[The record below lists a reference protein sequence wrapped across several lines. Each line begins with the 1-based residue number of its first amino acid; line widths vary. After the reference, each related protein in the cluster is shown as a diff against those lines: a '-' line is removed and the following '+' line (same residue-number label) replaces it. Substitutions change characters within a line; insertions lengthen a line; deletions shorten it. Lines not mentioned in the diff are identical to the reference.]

1 MLVQVDF
8 TLQRKHH
15 RTMHSSPQRVIDR
28 ARRVLRERVRP
39 ATEAAV
45 VPLDVTVRALPG
57 EPEPF
62 VSATAPAEAF
72 RPAAVG
78 DPWGPAWTTSWFHLT
93 GTVPGGWADA
103 VTRAERARERL
114 ASTAPT
120 LVAMIDIGFE
130 PDSGPGF
137 QCEGLVHSRD
147 GAIVKG
153 IHPRS
158 QWAPLRLDEPSVDL
172 WVEAA
177 ANPDIAAAQFRPTH
191 LGDGLAADGPPLYRL
206 VRADIVLLDPEVQA
220 LEVDLDVL
228 LGWAE
233 ELPAER
239 PRRVRLLAALDRACD
254 ALDLDDVAGTASAAR
269 AVLAPE
275 LKRGA
280 DSSAH
285 RLAAIGHAHID
296 SAWLWPTRETIRKCT
311 RTFSNVLD
319 LMDRYPEFR
328 FACSQAQQYAWI
340 EQTHPELFA
349 RIKDAVARGQWIP
362 AGGMWVESDT
372 NLPGGEALVR
382 QMLHGK
388 RYFADRFGF
397 EPEEVWLPDS
407 FGYTAALPQIA
418 ALAGYRWFLTQKLSW
433 GNPTNKFPHH
443 TFRWQGIDG
452 TTLFSHMPP
461 VDSYLS
467 ELTPRELQ
475 HATSNFRDH
484 GGATMSIVPFGHGDG
499 GGGPT
504 VIMMERAR
512 RQADLEGSPRIQH
525 ATPESFFRAA
535 EAEYADAPV
544 WVGEL
549 YLEGHRG
556 TYTSQAA
563 MKQGN
568 RRSEHLLREAELW
581 SATATARLGIPY
593 PYDELDRLW
602 KTVLLQQF
610 HDILPGSSIGWVHR
624 QAAENYAA
632 VRTEL
637 EALIEHALEA
647 LAGHG
652 TSVVAFNAAS
662 VPALGV
668 PALSAATPGQDP
680 DLSAVA
686 VRQEEGL
693 TILDGGALRITI
705 DQTGAMPSV
714 IDVRRAR
721 ELVPEGGR
729 IGELVLHQDLPNAF
743 DAWDVDE
750 HYLGTAQVLEE
761 VDDLRVDR
769 NEDGSATVVVHRR
782 FGRSSAIQRTTLR
795 PGQREID
802 FEIEV
807 DWHEAE
813 RFLKVA
819 FPLDVRTDTST
830 SEIQFGHVQRPTHGN
845 TTWDAAKFEISA
857 HRWVH
862 VGEPGFGVAIA
873 NDSTYGHDVRRR
885 EPAGGGLPGTN
896 VRLSLLRAPRYP
908 DPEADQGVHR
918 FAYRLVSDATI
929 ADAVAAGHRLNLP
942 LRERIGAGP
951 VDPIIRVDGAGVVV
965 ESVKLAE
972 DRSGDLVVRLYEAL
986 GARTSGTVSWDIDS
1000 AGASVVDLLER
1011 TLEHLPHEGGTAS
1024 LQFRPFQII
1033 TLRIHRNDRLEEE
1046 NG

>member
-1 MLVQVDF
+1 
-8 TLQRKHH
+8 
-15 RTMHSSPQRVIDR
+15 MHIDPQRIIDR
-28 ARRVLRERVRP
+28 ATRILRERIRP
-39 ATEAAV
+39 AVETVTA
-45 VPLDVTVRALPG
+45 PLDITIRSLPG

-62 VSATAPAEAF
+62 ADATAPADAF

-78 DPWGPAWTTSWFHLT
+78 DPWGPAWTTSWLHLT
-93 GTVPGGWADA
+93 GSVPAGWSGAIAAADGDA
-103 VTRAERARERL
+103 HRL
-114 ASTAPT
+114 GASGPT
-120 LVAMIDIGFE
+120 LVALIDIGFE

-137 QCEGLVHSRD
+137 QCEGLVHRAD
-147 GAIVKG
+147 GTILKG

-158 QWAPLRLDEPSVDL
+158 QWVPLSLDDTRVDL

-191 LGDGLAADGPPLYRL
+191 LGDGIAPNGPPLYRL
-206 VRADIVLLDPEVQA
+206 VRADVAVLDPETQA
-220 LEVDLDVL
+220 LEVDLEVL

-233 ELPAER
+233 ELPADR
-239 PRRVRLLAALDRACD
+239 PRRVRLLRALDQACD
-254 ALDLDDVAGTASAAR
+254 ALDLDDVRGTAAEAR

-275 LKRGA
+275 LTRRA
-280 DSSAH
+280 DASAH

-328 FACSQAQQYAWI
+328 FACSQPQQYAWI

-349 RIKDAVARGQWIP
+349 RITAAVARGQWIP

-382 QMLHGK
+382 QMVHGK
-388 RYFADRFGF
+388 RYFADKFGY
-397 EPEEVWLPDS
+397 EPHEVWLPDS

-418 ALAGYRWFLTQKLSW
+418 SLAGYRWFLTQKLSW
-433 GNPTNKFPHH
+433 GNPTDKFPHH

-475 HATSNFRDH
+475 HASSNFRDH
-484 GGATMSIVPFGHGDG
+484 GDATTSMVPFGHGDG

-504 VIMMERAR
+504 IVMMERAR
-512 RQADLEGSPRIQH
+512 RQADLEGAPVVEH
-525 ATPESFFRAA
+525 ATPESFFTAA
-535 EAEYADAPV
+535 EREYPNAPT

-581 SATATARLGIPY
+581 CATATVRHGVPY
-593 PYDELDRLW
+593 PYEALDRLW
-602 KTVLLQQF
+602 KTVLLHQF

-624 QAAENYAA
+624 QAAEAYAM
-632 VRTEL
+632 VRDEL
-637 EALIEHALEA
+637 ETVISSALDV
-647 LAGHG
+647 LAGVG
-652 TSVVAFNAAS
+652 DVALAFNAAPMA
-662 VPALGV
+662 VDGAPALGAG
-668 PALSAATPGQDP
+668 PAGADPGLQFVD
-680 DLSAVA
+680 
-686 VRQEEGL
+686 VRQDGGS
-693 TILDGGALRITI
+693 IVLDNGALRVAI
-705 DQTGAMPSV
+705 DRTGGAVSV
-714 IDVRRAR
+714 RDVGRAR
-721 ELVPEGGR
+721 ELVAPGGR
-729 IGELVLHQDLPNAF
+729 IGDLVLHQDLPNAF

-750 HYLGTAQVLEE
+750 HYLATGRVIDE
-761 VDDLRVDR
+761 VDDLRVER
-769 NEDGSATVVVHRR
+769 AEDGSATVVVERT
-782 FGRSSAIQRTTLR
+782 FGRSRATQRMTLR
-795 PGQREID
+795 PGVGAID
-802 FEIEV
+802 FVTEL

-819 FPLDVRTDTST
+819 FPLDVRTDVST
-830 SEIQFGHVQRPTHGN
+830 SEIQFGHIQRPTHQN
-845 TTWDAAKFEISA
+845 TTWDAAKFEIAA

-862 VGEPGFGVAIA
+862 VGEPGFGVAVA

-885 EPAGGGLPGTN
+885 DALDGGLPGTE

-918 FAYRLVSDATI
+918 FAYRLVSDASI
-929 ADAVAAGHRLNLP
+929 ADAVEAGYRVNLP
-942 LRERIGAGP
+942 TRGHAGAAPVAPLVTVSER
-951 VDPIIRVDGAGVVV
+951 GVVI

-972 DRSGDLVVRLYEAL
+972 DHSGDLIVRMYESL
-986 GARTSGTVSWDIDS
+986 GERSTATVTWNLDG

-1011 TLEHLPHEGGTAS
+1011 ELEARPDARRSTS
-1024 LQFRPFQII
+1024 LEFRPFQIV
-1033 TLRIHRNDRLEEE
+1033 TLRISRSTELEEE
-1046 NG
+1046 IG